1 MSSQPPY
8 TPDEQDP
15 FSDEFQ
21 HDPFVDD
28 HFSSRGGS
36 GTGGGSFS
44 DMGVQNIPEA
54 NSVLV
59 LGILSIVGAFC
70 YGIFGIILGVIALI
84 VAAKP
89 MKTYREDP
97 GKYTL
102 SSYNN
107 LKTGRICSIIG
118 LSISAVYIVVILGI
132 VIFAIANT

>member
-1 MSSQPPY
+1 MSTHPPHN
-8 TPDEQDP
+8 PDEQDP

-36 GTGGGSFS
+36 GSGGGSFS
-44 DMGVQNIPEA
+44 DMGVLSIPEA

-59 LGILSIVGAFC
+59 LGIISIVGAFC

-84 VAAKP
+84 VANKP
-89 MKTYREDP
+89 MKAYKQEP

-107 LKTGRICSIIG
+107 LKTGRVCAIIG

-132 VIFAIANT
+132 VMFAIANS